1 MRESRESVVEFLKP
15 SGVPDG
21 GLYLPT
27 RVNNIYARYLDRYG
41 SSQYHS
47 RPMTELEVLRRAGAK
62 LKKTRVRLGLSVREV
77 ERRSLALA
85 AERQNRDFGLSKA
98 WITDVEKGRFVPG
111 TFKIVSLALIY
122 RMTIAEIHPLYGIKP
137 GDITK
142 EQPLFRPPKTH
153 LLPPADESV
162 SDSDALPPDS
172 DATLQ
177 LENTN
182 LLSKLV
188 DIWGDVPVPLLRH
201 LDLRRSLYGYIGT
214 KDRTMLPLISPGT
227 FVQIDAKQ
235 TRVRKS
241 WAKKGT
247 VQSPFARPIYFLD
260 IRTGYACGWC
270 QIEEGVLTLI
280 PHPDSGEPTRTF
292 RYPSEVEV
300 VGRVTGIA
308 MRIGE
313 ESQALL
319 EEAIRRNPPKK

>member
-1 MRESRESVVEFLKP
+1 
-15 SGVPDG
+15 
-21 GLYLPT
+21 
-27 RVNNIYARYLDRYG
+27 
-41 SSQYHS
+41 
-47 RPMTELEVLRRAGAK
+47 MTEKEIVLRAGAK
-62 LKKTRVRLGLSVREV
+62 LNRIRVRLGLSIREV

-85 AERQNRDFGLSKA
+85 AERQNRDFSLSRA
-98 WITDVEKGRFVPG
+98 WIHDVEKGRFVPG
-111 TFKIVSLALIY
+111 TFKIVSLGLIY
-122 RMTIAEIHPLYGIKP
+122 GMTIAEIHALYDIKAA
-137 GDITK
+137 DITK
-142 EQPLFRPPKTH
+142 ERPLFRPLKTH
-153 LLPPADESV
+153 LLVPADESI
-162 SDSDALPPDS
+162 SDHAELTPDS
-172 DATLQ
+172 DVTLQ

-214 KDRTMLPLISPGT
+214 KDRTMQPLLPPGT

-235 TRVRKS
+235 TRVSKG

-260 IRTGYACGWC
+260 IRIGYACGWC
-270 QIEEGVLTLI
+270 QIEDGVLTLI

-292 RYPSEVEV
+292 RYPSEVEI

-319 EEAIRRNPPKK
+319 EEAIRRRNPPKK

>member
-1 MRESRESVVEFLKP
+1 
-15 SGVPDG
+15 
-21 GLYLPT
+21 
-27 RVNNIYARYLDRYG
+27 
-41 SSQYHS
+41 
-47 RPMTELEVLRRAGAK
+47 MTDHEVIQRAGAK
-62 LKKTRVRLGLSVREV
+62 LRRIRERLGLSVREV
-77 ERRSLALA
+77 ARRSLRLV
-85 AERQNRDFGLSKA
+85 AERQNRDFSLSRA
-98 WITDVEKGRFVPG
+98 WINDVEQGRFVPG
-111 TFKIVSLALIY
+111 TFKIVSLSLIY
-122 RMTIAEIHPLYGIKP
+122 QMTIAEVHALFGIKP

-142 EQPLFRPPKTH
+142 ERLLFRPPKTH
-153 LLPPADESV
+153 LLPPPDESI
-162 SDSDALPPDS
+162 SDDPSPRADSDVS
-172 DATLQ
+172 LQ

-214 KDRTMLPLISPGT
+214 NDRTMSPLLSPGT

-235 TRVRKS
+235 TRVRKT

-247 VQSPFARPIYFLD
+247 GQQSPFARPIYFLD

-270 QIEEGVLTLI
+270 QLEDGVLTLI

-308 MRIGE
+308 MHIE
-313 ESQALL
+313 EENQASL
-319 EEAIRRNPPKK
+319 EEAIRRRNPPQK